1 MAKRIRGV
9 AIYLDSAIDE
19 TADIGLYAVEGGN
32 SVIRWIEADISS
44 YSPTDTWKT
53 DMLVPD
59 WFEEISDGYDGTY
72 GGTIGEVGMAGIRA
86 VSAVTVGG
94 IKRPL
99 YKVLASLGVRLN
111 GLRCDLVEFEIS
123 GGALV
128 DPDGT
133 VIFRGE
139 CGEAEFDEY
148 VTTIHTQTALL
159 NRRANLGTLI
169 NEVDFPGASKDLIGK
184 PVPLTIGEF
193 TPELDPA
200 NGMIVN
206 GLAMFQR
213 VADKEIRLN
222 NSDITSGNLHPEI
235 KAFPLVYIHDSIF
248 VGDYRGYIVLLY
260 GGHDLGGF
268 GDVENLYLRVV
279 SGTGQG
285 QIRKIIQISWDEFT
299 LDVAIFKLDSYFT
312 TELEASGENR
322 SWVSIERIY
331 REYNSDVWPCKAFVD
346 NNGLILNSGV
356 QIYSIDNN
364 EKYRRIPDYGYNL
377 VEASENKTELV
388 IQPELFT
395 DNIDTL
401 DGYVIL
407 PAKAVYPLEDSNLD
421 NWIGADA
428 NLGGKRK
435 VMDGIYGDRCDRFH
449 SKLNTNFKNANDKN
463 STTYGRLYLDVEQ
476 DTGVAYYYKAIG
488 FDLPA
493 LPENFEFESCY
504 LGIKMWTQATHAEPV
519 ITGSRS
525 SLAVLLRKFA
535 FTVKTFFA
543 DDVIDESVSGGGATL
558 NDLPDFYF
566 EDRPATL
573 NKYFYHVNPV
583 DDDGKYSLRS
593 GYTAFDLAI
602 DSVDEYNL
610 FVQGLILLKR
620 RLYNEYRLTDDTKIY
635 EVAIIF
641 KKKSTD
647 IKDAVYSGY
656 QGRLFNSTFGGYSA
670 TDLINTP
677 KLALLHILMLQNW
690 SETGEVKNWGHE
702 YPTAPLIDVS
712 TNEGGLNFSELS
724 ILDNFK
730 VRRQVLNVDEMNS
743 VDLLNPLCSD
753 FFLVL
758 SQDRSTGNERIS
770 FIGRRYQTAPTVTIT
785 LDDII
790 GPISVVKSQPEKAI
804 FCEPVVRYNYN
815 QATGKYDG
823 LIQVRNASASEYDAS
838 YVTGLTGPAAENAWN
853 KAHLLWGIT
862 RKVEDPPEQY
872 TDKNWIYRADDAY
885 WYLDTWF
892 YYMGAVDTADGVQKA
907 SRDRLGFTV
916 SYSTG
921 KDFFKGQHILLDLVY
936 HTEGN
941 PVECVIE
948 RVSIGATTVKVEVML
963 LDNISEDDF
972 YIIKTLSNTVEE
984 WQKVIPEFGDDRDID
999 KVI

>member
-19 TADIGLYAVEGGN
+19 TADIGLYAVVGGN

-44 YSPTDTWKT
+44 YSPTDIWKT

-72 GGTIGEVGMAGIRA
+72 GGTIGEVGMAGIKA
-86 VSAVTVGG
+86 VSAVAVSGV
-94 IKRPL
+94 KRPL

-139 CGEAEFDEY
+139 CGEVEFDEY

-159 NRRANLGTLI
+159 SRRANLGTLI

-213 VADKEIRLN
+213 VVDKEIRIN
-222 NSDITSGNLHPEI
+222 NSDITYGNLHPEI
-235 KAFPLVYIHDSIF
+235 KAFPLVDIL
-248 VGDYRGYIVLLY
+248 DYYRAYVVELY
-260 GGHDLGGF
+260 GNPDVSGF

-285 QIRKIIQISWDEFT
+285 QIRKIIQLWASFDSGR
-299 LDVAIFKLDSYFT
+299 VIFQLDSYFT

-346 NNGLILNSGV
+346 SNGLPLSSAV
-356 QIYSIDNN
+356 HLYSVDNN
-364 EKYRRIPDYGYNL
+364 KKYRRIPDYGYNL
-377 VEASENKTELV
+377 VDASENKTELV
-388 IQPELFT
+388 IQPELFI

-401 DGYVIL
+401 DGCVIL
-407 PAKAVYPLEDSNLD
+407 PAKSVYPLEDSNLD

-435 VMDGIYGDRCDRFH
+435 VIDGIYGAKNNRFITII
-449 SKLNTNFKNANDKN
+449 NTGFENANDKN
-463 STTYGRLYLDVEQ
+463 STTYGRLYLENVMIM
-476 DTGVAYYYKAIG
+476 GVVDYYYKAIG

-493 LPENFEFESCY
+493 LPENFEFDSCY
-504 LGIKMWTQATHAEPV
+504 LGIKMWTQAIQAEPV
-519 ITGSRS
+519 ITGSDS

-535 FTVKTFFA
+535 YTVKTYLA
-543 DDVIDESVSGGGATL
+543 DDVIDEKDGSGATL

-583 DDDGKYSLRS
+583 DRDDGKYSLRS

-602 DSVDEYNL
+602 NSVDEYNL

-620 RLYNEYRLTDDTKIY
+620 RLLKGIDDTKIY

-641 KKKSTD
+641 KKKSSD

-656 QGRLFNSTFGGYSA
+656 HGRLFNSTFGGYSA

-690 SETGEVKNWGHE
+690 SETGENKNWGHE
-702 YPTAPLIDVS
+702 YPTTPLIDIS

-730 VRRQVLNVDEMNS
+730 VQRQILNVDEMNS
-743 VDLLNPLCSD
+743 DDLLNSLCSD

-758 SQDRSTGNERIS
+758 SQDRATGNERIS

-823 LIQVRNASASEYDAS
+823 LIQVRNASAETYDAS

-862 RKVEDPPEQY
+862 RKVENPPEQY
-872 TDKNWIYRADDAY
+872 TDKKWIYRADDAY

-963 LDNISEDDF
+963 MDNISEDDF